1 MGIHFINEGFALG
14 LPLLLGTFYDRTQVI
29 RQPFICGSEIK
40 FSYYLYNPIL
50 YKNKRCFPDS

>member
-40 FSYYLYNPIL
+40 FSYYLYNSIL
-50 YKNKRCFPDS
+50 YKNK